1 MAGWALEGLER
12 SWLAACPT
20 GSVGASLMETPFLAG
35 WPILLGVTGIP
46 AALQLLLLPF
56 FPESPRYLLVQK
68 KDQEAARKGEA
79 LPWEEEAAQGRSTLA
94 RGELWSTRRRPPAPR
109 P

>member
-1 MAGWALEGLER
+1 MAGPLR
-12 SWLAACPT
+12 
-20 GSVGASLMETPFLAG
+20 GAPIPPAG

-68 KDQEAARKGEA
+68 KNQEAAREGEA
-79 LPWEEEAAQGRSTLA
+79 LLGEVAGR
-94 RGELWSTRRRPPAPR
+94 GGG
-109 P
+109 